1 MVLAWTTA
9 VALYGLGH
17 RMVRCLAQC
26 KCKAALPLVVV
37 QAVCCWRLVMLV
49 LLLLLVAALCASGL
63 VQAAARWRASL
74 LCQLAI
80 RAVVL
85 HLRMVVLCRSQQAES
100 SSSVVVAVLAA
111 SPVAM

>member
-1 MVLAWTTA
+1 
-9 VALYGLGH
+9 
-17 RMVRCLAQC
+17 MVRCLAQC

-49 LLLLLVAALCASGL
+49 LVLLLLVLLLLVAALCASGL

-74 LCQLAI
+74 LCQRAI